1 MQKLNYETKDQNF
14 KQRQGQYQLLLFYF
28 ASGYSSA
35 QWSTALFQDKETGM
49 EH

>member
-28 ASGYSSA
+28 APGYSSA
-35 QWSTALFQDKETGM
+35 Q
-49 EH
+49 